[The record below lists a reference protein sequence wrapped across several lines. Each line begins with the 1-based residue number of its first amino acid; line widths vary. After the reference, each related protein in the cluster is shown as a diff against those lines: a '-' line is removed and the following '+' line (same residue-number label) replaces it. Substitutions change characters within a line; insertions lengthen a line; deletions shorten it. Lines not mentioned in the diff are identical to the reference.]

1 MSGIITALWTLG
13 GLEWRSDEWAG
24 GGEGAARD
32 TYIRAARCVR
42 GASSRYASGNG
53 LVSAT
58 LCRAITSS

>member
-1 MSGIITALWTLG
+1 MDSRVGDNYRFMDAYG

-42 GASSRYASGNG
+42 GPP
-53 LVSAT
+53 LVT
-58 LCRAITSS
+58 RAGTV